1 MDRTYPHAGGIYD
14 SGGAMPSEMLV
25 SKFEETNTGAG
36 DDEEHYDTYVRDEIT
51 DWTADKSVFEG
62 DETRRPQNCGVL
74 NVRYNGHRG
83 EADDPNH
90 SEMYLGW
97 MGGEDRDPRGYRD
110 KPDMG
115 KMRGQHEARMR
126 FQNFDPD
133 SDYSITGGGRSE
145 VNMMQ
150 LRQKMNAIV
159 RKKLRIFSTSMS
171 GRVCGKEMVKKSR
184 SDVLYKQLSGTRIA
198 PETETTRVNNNVSFG
213 PLTRDTALYRNGSIE
228 LRGAIDYA
236 IETRAAGKRVNSA
249 VAAQLAAAGID
260 LTGDSRLA
268 QDPAKAA
275 KRLMEAHVKNKIEAG
290 GFGVAKE
297 TDAARKMAIMSDLAA
312 ITRDIATD
320 ARLGDARVAAFA
332 GKRADQTL
340 VAADVDTDG
349 RFTQST
355 ETDAR
360 TRAVERVIAAVAR
373 KGIKMDGQLHTSLN
387 SAVAKLGAQRAKSLN
402 LNPGEVRLRDTTSET
417 VDYKHAIKSLVSAQG
432 ARGENFASKM
442 HDTPGRKTAN
452 RQQLENRNNVDKPG
466 NFGQN
471 YTSERHIGRIAKK
484 QVVREDM
491 RESSH
496 SRD

>member
-1 MDRTYPHAGGIYD
+1 
-14 SGGAMPSEMLV
+14 
-25 SKFEETNTGAG
+25 
-36 DDEEHYDTYVRDEIT
+36 
-51 DWTADKSVFEG
+51 
-62 DETRRPQNCGVL
+62 
-74 NVRYNGHRG
+74 
-83 EADDPNH
+83 
-90 SEMYLGW
+90 
-97 MGGEDRDPRGYRD
+97 
-110 KPDMG
+110 
-115 KMRGQHEARMR
+115 
-126 FQNFDPD
+126 
-133 SDYSITGGGRSE
+133 
-145 VNMMQ
+145 
-150 LRQKMNAIV
+150 
-159 RKKLRIFSTSMS
+159 MS